1 MANVAELAG
10 RLTKKDESALAQI
23 YDLYGGAV
31 YQLALRITRDPGVA
45 EEICLDSFMQL
56 WQQAPTLDRQSDNLL
71 AWLFTIA
78 RSRAIDRLRKM
89 SAAKRTPVQAVS
101 AVAVERPDERAEHK
115 QRREIV
121 RKAIAELHTRYDYI
135 ADPHTAIGYLGARGR
150 SQAILLATAHPAKFR
165 DVVEPIIGVPVPLP
179 DPLADALA
187 RNKSV
192 QRIRPVLSELG
203 KLL

>member
-56 WQQAPTLDRQSDNLL
+56 WQQAPTLDRQHDNLL

-89 SAAKRTPVQAVS
+89 SAAKRTPVHVAPG
-101 AVAVERPDERAEHK
+101 AVERPDEGAEHK

-121 RKAIAELHTRYDYI
+121 RKAIAELSPPQRTALELAYYEGLSHTEI
-135 ADPHTAIGYLGARGR
+135 AQRLG
-150 SQAILLATAHPAKFR
+150 
-165 DVVEPIIGVPVPLP
+165 EPLGTV
-179 DPLADALA
+179 
-187 RNKSV
+187 KT
-192 QRIRPVLSELG
+192 RIRQAMISMRLSLSPVLSRT
-203 KLL
+203 